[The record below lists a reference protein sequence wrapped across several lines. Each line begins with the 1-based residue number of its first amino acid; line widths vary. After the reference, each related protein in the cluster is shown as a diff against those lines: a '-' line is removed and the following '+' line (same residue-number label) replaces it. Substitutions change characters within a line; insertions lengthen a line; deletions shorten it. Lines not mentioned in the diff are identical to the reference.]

1 MPTRRIFE
9 LMVVTA
15 VLVRPAFG
23 LIHLWAAKTLGTQQE
38 GTIMHGIAEV
48 VTVVI

>member
-9 LMVVTA
+9 LAVVVA

-23 LIHLWAAKTLGTQQE
+23 LIHLWGTKTLGTQEQ
-38 GTIMHGIAEV
+38 GTLAHSVAEV
-48 VTVVI
+48 ITVII